1 MSETTSAPN
10 NKGIKF
16 MGRLTAKARN
26 ALPSSDFADPK
37 DRKYP
42 MEDASHARAAEG
54 RAKEFAGPKL
64 QKKVKAKAKKYFP
77 GKSTPKPDKIAWE
90 YVK

>member
-1 MSETTSAPN
+1 MTAVSSN

-16 MGRLTAKARN
+16 MARLTTKERN

-37 DRKYP
+37 NRKYP
-42 MEDASHARAAEG
+42 MEDKGHAEAAQGRAAEWG
-54 RAKEFAGPKL
+54 SP
-64 QKKVKAKAKKYFP
+64 KVKAKVKAKVKRRFP
-77 GKSTPKPDKIAWE
+77 GIHTPKFDKVSKD

>member
-1 MSETTSAPN
+1 MSTTSSAPN

-16 MGRLTAKARN
+16 MARLTTKERN

-37 DRKYP
+37 NRKYP
-42 MEDASHARAAEG
+42 MEDKGHAMAAQGRAAEWG
-54 RAKEFAGPKL
+54 KVKA
-64 QKKVKAKAKKYFP
+64 KVKAKAKRRFP
-77 GKSTPKPDKIAWE
+77 GIHTPKFDKVAKE